1 MDYRGNSGPFD
12 FSDFETALI
21 RMDLRG
27 KRVTV
32 VGLGR
37 SGLAASNLLIE
48 KGARVSITECLDS
61 QKIKENIRKLKG
73 TVPDIEIGRHTEDLI
88 KGRDLVVI
96 SPGVSG
102 QTLPVLW
109 AKKKGIPV
117 VGEIELA
124 FASCPAPIIAISG
137 TNGKTTVSTLVGR
150 IFRKARRRCVVC
162 GNIGNPFS
170 GEVLGISNEDVVIL
184 EVSSFQLETIDKFK
198 PKVAVIL
205 NLSTDH
211 LDRYADFNEYFR
223 VKCRIFSNQTE
234 VDWAILNK
242 EDAYGLTMAKRTKA
256 RVLFFS
262 KNKAAAPP
270 GFDDNQI
277 AALTISSLFALPK
290 DVAIDTCRHFKGIE
304 HRMEQVAEFKGV
316 EFINDSKATNVD
328 STLWALNSIK
338 KPIILI
344 AGGKDKGS
352 NFTALRE
359 RINDSVRAMIL
370 LGEAKEKIEETFRDV
385 VKTLAVTSLSEAVR
399 CALRLARP
407 GDCVLLSPMCASFDM
422 FSDYTE
428 RGRVFKQAVY
438 DLVHSV
444 HQC

>member
-1 MDYRGNSGPFD
+1 
-12 FSDFETALI
+12 
-21 RMDLRG
+21 MDLRG

-37 SGLAASNLLIE
+37 SGLAASNLLAE
-48 KGARVSITECLDS
+48 KGAKVSITECLDS
-61 QKIKENIRKLKG
+61 QKIRENARSLNKKG
-73 TVPDIEIGRHTEDLI
+73 IIDIEIGRHTEDLI

-102 QTLPVLW
+102 HSLPVLR

-124 FASCPAPIIAISG
+124 FASCPAPIIAITG

-150 IFRKARRRCVVC
+150 IFRRARRRCVVC

-184 EVSSFQLETIDKFK
+184 EVSSFQLESIDKFK

-205 NLSTDH
+205 NLSADH
-211 LDRYADFNEYFR
+211 LDRYADFDEYFTA
-223 VKCRIFSNQTE
+223 KCRIFSNQTE

-242 EDAYGLTMAKRTKA
+242 EDAYGLTMAKKTKA
-256 RVLFFS
+256 RILFFS
-262 KNKAAAPP
+262 KNEAATPL
-270 GFDDNQI
+270 GFNDNQI
-277 AALTISSLFALPK
+277 AALTISSLFAVPK
-290 DVAIDTCRHFKGIE
+290 DIAIDTCRRFKGIE

-338 KPIILI
+338 KPIISQRL
-344 AGGKDKGS
+344 
-352 NFTALRE
+352 E
-359 RINDSVRAMIL
+359 
-370 LGEAKEKIEETFRDV
+370 KE
-385 VKTLAVTSLSEAVR
+385 
-399 CALRLARP
+399 
-407 GDCVLLSPMCASFDM
+407 
-422 FSDYTE
+422 
-428 RGRVFKQAVY
+428 
-438 DLVHSV
+438 
-444 HQC
+444 